1 MDLLDQKLLREME
14 NFNGILAKSADE
26 KERLLRLENDGLAES
41 IQDPPHE
48 GVRIL
53 PPVRYHLTATGKAA
67 VASLKSNSEPLP
79 Q

>member
-41 IQDPPHE
+41 IQDPPRQ
-48 GVRIL
+48 GVLIL
-53 PPVRYHLTATGKAA
+53 APMRYHLTTTGRAA
-67 VASLKSNSEPLP
+67 VAGFKLEK
-79 Q
+79 